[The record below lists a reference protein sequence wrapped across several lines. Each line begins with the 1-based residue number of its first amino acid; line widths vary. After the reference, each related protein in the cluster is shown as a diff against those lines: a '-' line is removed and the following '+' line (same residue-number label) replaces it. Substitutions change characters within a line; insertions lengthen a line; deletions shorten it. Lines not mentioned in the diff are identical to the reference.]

1 MTRWRRAI
9 AVSDH
14 GALRAGEAAQIIVQ
28 FVGDCQAFPD
38 EAACDLRRL
47 LANSLSDAS
56 PGERRVARLGLL
68 IDLAVGDGKPTG
80 EWISVEDYEIA
91 RARRAKAGESW
102 PSSSAL
108 SEAFGGWLR
117 AVGTAMRFYMG
128 GGKARVPA
136 SLTDARPHARY
147 EPREI
152 LSGLIRFRNELG
164 VWPTE
169 WEWTEY
175 APVRTRHARRA
186 GVELRLASPKQIRK
200 AYGTFDRA
208 VRAAAA
214 VYGSSGG

>member
-1 MTRWRRAI
+1 V
-9 AVSDH
+9 VSDH
-14 GALRAGEAAQIIVQ
+14 GALRASEAAQIIVQ
-28 FVGDCQAFPD
+28 LVGDRQAFPE
-38 EAACDLRRL
+38 EAACDLKRL

-68 IDLAVGDGKPTG
+68 VDLVVGNGEPTG
-80 EWISVEDYEIA
+80 EWISVEEYETA
-91 RARRAKAGESW
+91 RDRQTARDRRAKAGETW

-108 SEAFGGWLR
+108 SEAFGGWLW
-117 AVGTAMRFYMG
+117 AVGAAMRFYRG

-136 SLTDARPHARY
+136 SLTHARPHARY
-147 EPREI
+147 EPRET
-152 LSGLIRFRNELG
+152 LSGLIRFRSELG

-200 AYGTFDRA
+200 AYGTFPSA
-208 VRAAAA
+208 VRAARA
-214 VYGSSGG
+214 VWDSASI

>member
-1 MTRWRRAI
+1 MTRWRRATV
-9 AVSDH
+9 AYAR
-14 GALRAGEAAQIIVQ
+14 GALCAGEAAQIIVQ
-28 FVGDCQAFPD
+28 LVGDRQAFPD
-38 EAACDLRRL
+38 EAACDLKRL

-56 PGERRVARLGLL
+56 PAERRVARLGLL
-68 IDLAVGDGKPTG
+68 VDLVVRDGEPTG
-80 EWISVEDYEIA
+80 EWISVEEYETA
-91 RARRAKAGESW
+91 RARSKAGETW

-117 AVGTAMRFYMG
+117 AVGAAMRFYRG
-128 GGKARVPA
+128 GGQARVPA
-136 SLTDARPHARY
+136 SLTHARPHARY

-200 AYGTFDRA
+200 AYGTFDRT

-214 VYGSSGG
+214 GYGSSGA